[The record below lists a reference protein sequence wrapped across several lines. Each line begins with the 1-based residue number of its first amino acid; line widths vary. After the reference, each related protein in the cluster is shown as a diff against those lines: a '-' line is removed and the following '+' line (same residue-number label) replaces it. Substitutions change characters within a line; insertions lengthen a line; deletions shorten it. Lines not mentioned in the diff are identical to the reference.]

1 MCWVIIDLLSTTFF
15 RGESAMWENIQA
27 APPDSILGLTE
38 QFKNDPN
45 PQKVNLGVGVYK
57 DDAGTTPILGAVKKA
72 EELLLARETT
82 KSYLP
87 ISGDPGYSK
96 AVQKLV
102 LGENCEAFTAGRA
115 VTIHA
120 PGGTGAL
127 KVGADLLKKF
137 KPEASVWVSSPTW
150 ANHNGIFGDSGFG
163 IKNYSYYNPETQGL
177 DLDNLLADLGKI
189 PAGDIVVLHTCC
201 HNPSGVDLD
210 EAGWDAV
217 VRLAEQQGWIPFLD
231 FAYQGFGEG
240 IVEDRY
246 AVEQFASAG
255 MDYLVASSFS
265 KNFGLYNERTGALTV
280 VCPNADDAAV
290 AMSHVK
296 TVIRT
301 NYSNPPAHGGLV
313 ATLVLEDAQLY
324 QQWLDEL
331 AAMRV
336 RIKDMRHALVKGLA
350 DCGVP
355 GNFSFIEQQRGMF
368 SFSGLSDDV
377 VKWLRAEK
385 SIFVVG
391 GGRINLA
398 GLTTKNVDHVCQCI
412 AEAVKAVS

>member
-1 MCWVIIDLLSTTFF
+1 
-15 RGESAMWENIQA
+15 MWKNIQP

-38 QFKNDPN
+38 QFKKDEN

-57 DDAGTTPILGAVKKA
+57 DNDGNTPILEAVKKA
-72 EELLLARETT
+72 EKRLLANEST

-87 ISGDPGYSK
+87 ISGDPAYDR
-96 AVQKLV
+96 AVQRLI
-102 LGENCEAFTAGRA
+102 LGEENEVIQSSRA
-115 VTIHA
+115 ATVHA

-127 KVGADLLKKF
+127 KVGADLLKRF
-137 KPEASVWVSSPTW
+137 KPQARVWVSSPTW
-150 ANHNGIFGDSGFG
+150 ANHNGIFIDAGFG
-163 IKNYSYYNPETQGL
+163 IDSYSYYNPESKGL
-177 DLDNLLADLGKI
+177 DFDRMLAALGNV

-210 EAGWDAV
+210 QAGWDAV

-240 IVEDRY
+240 VVEDRY
-246 AVEQFASAG
+246 AVEQFGKAG
-255 MDYLVASSFS
+255 IDFLVASSFS

-280 VCPNADDAAV
+280 VCPSADEAVV
-290 AMSHVK
+290 AMSHLK
-296 TVIRT
+296 TVVRT

-313 ATLVLEDAQLY
+313 ATIILDDSQLY
-324 QQWLDEL
+324 QQWLIEL
-331 AAMRV
+331 ADMRD

-355 GNFSFIEQQRGMF
+355 GDFSFIEQQRGMF

-377 VKWLRAEK
+377 VKWLRVEK
-385 SIFVVG
+385 SIYMVG

-398 GLTTKNVDHVCQCI
+398 GLTSDNIDYVCQSI
-412 AEAVKAVS
+412 AEAMKAVG